1 MRSALWRATLLASLV
16 LTMDRPTD
24 AASGTAP
31 VCSPVRVGL
40 DTTQANTY
48 LVFYTGRSYGQT
60 FTTGDTLIES
70 ITSWRGSPTPVD
82 NTPLRLFITEVDSAG
97 KPDVF
102 HIVNSSAVIVV
113 PPGDSV
119 HATPG
124 VFAFSPPL
132 ALPHRGMFC
141 FVVHDDLYCSD
152 AEPLL
157 GSTLDPYPNGRAWKF
172 TADAYC
178 ENLGPPFG
186 GQGGETDDMIF
197 AIEFCDTSTPTLRR
211 TWGELKALYR

>member
-70 ITSWRGSPTPVD
+70 ITFWRGSPTPVD

-113 PPGDSV
+113 PPGDRCTRRQVCSRSPL
-119 HATPG
+119 HWRCPTAACSALWCTMISIAATQNRCSGAHWIRIPT
-124 VFAFSPPL
+124 VA
-132 ALPHRGMFC
+132 RG
-141 FVVHDDLYCSD
+141 S
-152 AEPLL
+152 
-157 GSTLDPYPNGRAWKF
+157 S
-172 TADAYC
+172 
-178 ENLGPPFG
+178 
-186 GQGGETDDMIF
+186 
-197 AIEFCDTSTPTLRR
+197 RR
-211 TWGELKALYR
+211 TLTARTSGLLSVARAGRRMT